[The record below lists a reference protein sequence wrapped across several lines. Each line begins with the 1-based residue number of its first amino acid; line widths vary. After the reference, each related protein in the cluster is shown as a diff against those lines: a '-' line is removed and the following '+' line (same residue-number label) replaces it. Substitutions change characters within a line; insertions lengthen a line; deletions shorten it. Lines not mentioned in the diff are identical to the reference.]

1 MKKLLPNT
9 FTQPPSSL
17 FKSALVAS
25 TIAVVS
31 LFFYDRHRNLTN
43 LYVMEKQ
50 LSETRTDLLGYTTF
64 TAYLNES
71 KKAITEQ
78 TKFLAAKVDR
88 DYVHVQHIQKTIL
101 GFRSEATIILKY
113 TVEYSFGFD
122 LRPDRYTLTGDT
134 NGMIVTLDKPEL
146 VAAPSVRIV
155 GHEIPSAGFLVDEK
169 TEIIELQRQ
178 LLIVAENRAK
188 DIQQEEAVKALCEKK
203 LGEFLRDFL
212 ARQPS
217 VRAVPIIKFSYK

>member
-1 MKKLLPNT
+1 MKKLLAPL

-25 TIAVVS
+25 TIAIVS
-31 LFFYDRHRNLTN
+31 LLIYDRQRNLTN

-50 LSETRTDLLGYTTF
+50 LSVTRNDLLGYTTF

-122 LRPDRYTLTGDT
+122 LRPDRYTLTGDI
-134 NGMIVTLDKPEL
+134 NGIIVTLAKPEL
-146 VAAPSVRIV
+146 VAAPSVHIR
-155 GHEIPSAGFLVDEK
+155 GYEIPSAGFFVDEK
-169 TEIIELQRQ
+169 TEIIELQSQ
-178 LLIVAENRAK
+178 LLTVAQNHAK

-212 ARQPS
+212 ARQPN